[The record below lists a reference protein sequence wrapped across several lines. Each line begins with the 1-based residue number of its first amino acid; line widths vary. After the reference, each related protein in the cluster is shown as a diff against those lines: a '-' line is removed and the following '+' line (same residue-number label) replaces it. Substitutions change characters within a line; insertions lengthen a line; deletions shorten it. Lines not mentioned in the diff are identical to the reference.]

1 MRGVEGLEG
10 WPACPPWVVKPEEG
24 RRRRWGCPA
33 CVVGFEKIYRFTP
46 FSDDAQER
54 IRGKCSPEPVD
65 YEVQK
70 LPMTQ
75 LFRGPALRWPASAFQ
90 ELVPN
95 V

>member
-1 MRGVEGLEG
+1 MVWGA
-10 WPACPPWVVKPEEG
+10 PAAHQSPVQV
-24 RRRRWGCPA
+24 
-33 CVVGFEKIYRFTP
+33 
-46 FSDDAQER
+46 DDAQER
-54 IRGKCSPEPVD
+54 IRGKCPLELAD

-75 LFRGPALRWPASAFQ
+75 LLRGLALQWPASAFQ